1 VPAVAAIE
9 VGMKK
14 YSILLVDDDAA
25 ILESTGQY
33 LEERGYEIKS
43 ASSGEMAI
51 EMLQTVFC
59 HLVITDLV
67 METVNGIEVLK
78 FAKKLRPETM
88 GIVLTGFGDM
98 TTAIEA
104 LRLGVDD
111 YLLKPCSPEELEL
124 RVARCFEK
132 LELNRKIKSY
142 EKILPLC
149 CVCKSI
155 RDDSGREPGTGTWMA
170 LEEYVWRKA
179 GVAPSSTYCPECA
192 KKIDPEA

>member
-1 VPAVAAIE
+1 
-9 VGMKK
+9 MKK
-14 YSILLVDDDAA
+14 YSILLVDDDPA
-25 ILESTGQY
+25 ILEGTGQY
-33 LEERGYEIKS
+33 LEEIGYEIKL

-51 EMLQTVFC
+51 ELLQTLPC
-59 HLVITDLV
+59 ELVITDLV
-67 METVNGIEVLK
+67 MEKVNGIQVLK
-78 FAKKLRPETM
+78 AAKELRPDTM

-104 LRLGVDD
+104 LRLGIDD

-124 RVARCFEK
+124 RVSRCFER
-132 LELNRKIKSY
+132 LELNRKLKSY

-179 GVAPSSTYCPECA
+179 GLSPSSTYCPECA
-192 KKIDPEA
+192 KKMESEV

>member
-1 VPAVAAIE
+1 
-9 VGMKK
+9 MKK
-14 YSILLVDDDAA
+14 YSILLVDDDPA
-25 ILESTGQY
+25 ILEGTGQY
-33 LEERGYEIKS
+33 LEEIGYDIKL
-43 ASSGEMAI
+43 AESGEKAI
-51 EMLQTVFC
+51 EMLQADPSD
-59 HLVITDLV
+59 LVITDLV
-67 METVNGIEVLK
+67 MEKVDGIQVLK
-78 FAKKLRPETM
+78 TAKQLWPEMM

-104 LRLGVDD
+104 LRLGIDD

-124 RVARCFEK
+124 RVSRCFER

-155 RDDSGREPGTGTWMA
+155 RDDSGREPGTGEWMA

-179 GVAPSSTYCPECA
+179 GLAPSSTYCPECA
-192 KKIDPEA
+192 KKMDSEV

>member
-1 VPAVAAIE
+1 MTPP
-9 VGMKK
+9 
-14 YSILLVDDDAA
+14 
-25 ILESTGQY
+25 ST
-33 LEERGYEIKS
+33 
-43 ASSGEMAI
+43 
-51 EMLQTVFC
+51 C
-59 HLVITDLV
+59 DLVITDLV
-67 METVNGIEVLK
+67 MAKDNGIEVLTA
-78 FAKKLRPETM
+78 AKELWPEIM

-104 LRLGVDD
+104 LRLGIDD

-124 RVARCFEK
+124 RVSRCFER

-155 RDDSGREPGTGTWMA
+155 RDDAGREPGTGKWMV

-179 GVAPSSTYCPECA
+179 GLAPSSTYCPECA
-192 KKIDPEA
+192 RKMDTEVE

>member
-1 VPAVAAIE
+1 
-9 VGMKK
+9 MKK
-14 YSILLVDDDAA
+14 NSILLVDDDQA
-25 ILESTGQY
+25 ILEGTGQY
-33 LEERGYEIKS
+33 LREIGYDVKL
-43 ASSGEMAI
+43 AKSGEVAL
-51 EMLQTVFC
+51 EFLQTEPYN
-59 HLVITDLV
+59 LTITDLV
-67 METVNGIEVLK
+67 MAKVNGMEVLK
-78 FAKKLRPETM
+78 VAKELWPETM

-124 RVARCFEK
+124 RVGRCFER

-155 RDDSGREPGTGTWMA
+155 RDDAGREPGTGKWMV
-170 LEEYVWRKA
+170 LEEYVWQKA
-179 GVAPSSTYCPECA
+179 GLAPSSTYCPACA
-192 KKIDPEA
+192 QKMDTEVDQQ

>member
-1 VPAVAAIE
+1 
-9 VGMKK
+9 MKK
-14 YSILLVDDDAA
+14 YSIMLVDDDPA
-25 ILESTGQY
+25 ILEGTGQY
-33 LEERGYEIKS
+33 LEEIGYEVKL
-43 ASSGEMAI
+43 ANSGEMAI
-51 EMLQTVFC
+51 ELLQSVHC
-59 HLVITDLV
+59 DLVITDLV
-67 METVNGIEVLK
+67 MEKVSGIEVLK
-78 FAKKLRPETM
+78 TVKALRPETM

-104 LRLGVDD
+104 LRLGIDD
-111 YLLKPCSPEELEL
+111 YLLKPCSPEELVL
-124 RVARCFEK
+124 RVSRCFER

-179 GVAPSSTYCPECA
+179 GLAPSSTYCPECA
-192 KKIDPEA
+192 KKMDSEV

>member
-1 VPAVAAIE
+1 
-9 VGMKK
+9 M
-14 YSILLVDDDAA
+14 LVDDDPT

-33 LEERGYEIKS
+33 LEEIGYEVKL
-43 ASSGEMAI
+43 ASSGETAI
-51 EMLQTVFC
+51 KLLQSVLC
-59 HLVITDLV
+59 DLVITDLV
-67 METVNGIEVLK
+67 MEKVNGIQVLK
-78 FAKKLRPETM
+78 TAKALRPETM

-104 LRLGVDD
+104 LRLGIDD
-111 YLLKPCSPEELEL
+111 YLLKPCSAEELEL
-124 RVARCFEK
+124 RVSRCFER

-155 RDDSGREPGTGTWMA
+155 RDDSGREPGTGKWMA

-179 GVAPSSTYCPECA
+179 GLAPSSTYCPECI
-192 KKIDPEA
+192 KKMESEI

>member
-1 VPAVAAIE
+1 
-9 VGMKK
+9 MKK
-14 YSILLVDDDAA
+14 NSILLVDDDPA

-33 LEERGYEIKS
+33 LEEIGYDITLAK
-43 ASSGEMAI
+43 SGEMAI
-51 EMLQTVFC
+51 ELLKTEPYD
-59 HLVITDLV
+59 LVITDLV
-67 METVNGIEVLK
+67 MEKIDGIEVLK
-78 FAKKLRPETM
+78 NAKGLRPETM

-104 LRLGVDD
+104 LRLGIDD
-111 YLLKPCSPEELEL
+111 YLLKPCRPEELEL
-124 RVARCFEK
+124 RVARCFER

-155 RDDSGREPGTGTWMA
+155 RDDAGREPGTGKWMV

-179 GVAPSSTYCPECA
+179 GLAPSSTYCPECV
-192 KKIDPEA
+192 KKMDEGVARQ

>member
-1 VPAVAAIE
+1 
-9 VGMKK
+9 MKTHT
-14 YSILLVDDDAA
+14 ILLVDDDPAV
-25 ILESTGQY
+25 LEGTGQY
-33 LEERGYEIKS
+33 LEEIGYDVKL

-51 EMLQTVFC
+51 ELLPSVHC
-59 HLVITDLV
+59 DLVITDLV
-67 METVNGIEVLK
+67 MEKVGGIEVLK
-78 FAKKLRPETM
+78 TVKALHPETM

-111 YLLKPCSPEELEL
+111 YLLKPCSSEELEL
-124 RVARCFEK
+124 RVARCFER

-142 EKILPLC
+142 EKILPVC

-179 GVAPSSTYCPECA
+179 GLTPSSTYCPECA
-192 KKIDPEA
+192 RKMGSES